1 MHSMS
6 WSAGNV
12 LNMRHAQG
20 RLRRGAVREVVPRA
34 GAWSRWAGAGE
45 WAPVIRCVRCGGS
58 GVVGRLLGD
67 REWGGARR
75 FVGGRGCSVG
85 WGRPAVSGH
94 VGCSACS
101 AASGVWACWGC
112 WDCWARSACLACSA
126 LRSSLAR
133 SARHQHLSAC
143 QSGYIHLGIRNGIR
157 PSKNSAIDETVP
169 KRRNSYQ
176 GSSVRPS
183 GFINS
188 IPH

>member
-67 REWGGARR
+67 RAWGGEAVRGRSGLFGRVGEACRLGSRGLFCLFCRVGRVGLLGLLGLLGSFGLSGLFR
-75 FVGGRGCSVG
+75 F
-85 WGRPAVSGH
+85 AF
-94 VGCSACS
+94 
-101 AASGVWACWGC
+101 
-112 WDCWARSACLACSA
+112 
-126 LRSSLAR
+126 
-133 SARHQHLSAC
+133 
-143 QSGYIHLGIRNGIR
+143 QSGSFGAPPALVGLPVGIHPPRYPER
-157 PSKNSAIDETVP
+157 DQTQQEQCH
-169 KRRNSYQ
+169 RRN
-176 GSSVRPS
+176 RAKKEK
-183 GFINS
+183 
-188 IPH
+188 